1 LNISK
6 LLLSFKNNDAA
17 WKNKLNNY
25 FYASLFAIKQGK
37 PGIRKYYC
45 GWDTYVAMSG
55 NNIRYLLELVNT
67 TLQEFLS
74 DTAEVSSY
82 DERTDIQISPSQQTN
97 AAIKVGIKNLSEIE
111 GLTVEGAK
119 LKKLLLSLGRVF
131 QVFASQSSG
140 HAPELNQFEI
150 SKERDDPAL
159 FEKVD
164 KLLTQSVM
172 HLALTRSI
180 GSKLQAETSIRDYDF
195 MIHPIYSAFFV
206 ISYRKKRKMSLSSS
220 SFIQLVESPTEG
232 IKKILNQNNRTEDES
247 SMPDQLQ
254 LFGEFYG

>member
-1 LNISK
+1 
-6 LLLSFKNNDAA
+6 
-17 WKNKLNNY
+17 
-25 FYASLFAIKQGK
+25 
-37 PGIRKYYC
+37 
-45 GWDTYVAMSG
+45 
-55 NNIRYLLELVNT
+55 
-67 TLQEFLS
+67 
-74 DTAEVSSY
+74 
-82 DERTDIQISPSQQTN
+82 
-97 AAIKVGIKNLSEIE
+97 
-111 GLTVEGAK
+111 
-119 LKKLLLSLGRVF
+119 
-131 QVFASQSSG
+131 
-140 HAPELNQFEI
+140 
-150 SKERDDPAL
+150 
-159 FEKVD
+159 
-164 KLLTQSVM
+164 M